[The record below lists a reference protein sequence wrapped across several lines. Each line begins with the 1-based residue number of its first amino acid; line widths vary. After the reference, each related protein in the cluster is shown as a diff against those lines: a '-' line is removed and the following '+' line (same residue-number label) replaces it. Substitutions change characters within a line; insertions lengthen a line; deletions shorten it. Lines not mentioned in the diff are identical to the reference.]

1 MKITF
6 LNIGKNNDK
15 EIQKLIERYVSRI
28 SHYVKFEQKILPDV
42 RQSKSLSTEKQKE
55 IEGKSILN
63 VIGEGCF
70 VVLLDE
76 RGKQYT
82 SRGFAEMIERHLIR
96 GTRDLVFVVGGPY
109 GFSEQVYDRADDMLS
124 LSKMTLTHEMV
135 RLFFTEQVYRAF
147 TIIKGEN
154 YHHD

>member
-135 RLFFTEQVYRAF
+135 RLFFTEQVYRAC

>member
-96 GTRDLVFVVGGPY
+96 GTRELVFVVGGPY

>member
-63 VIGEGCF
+63 VIGEGCY

-96 GTRDLVFVVGGPY
+96 GTRELVFVVGGPF

-135 RLFFTEQVYRAF
+135 RLFFTEQVYRVF

>member
-63 VIGEGCF
+63 IIGEGCF